1 MQTWGRIP
9 GKSMQM
15 CLSHLS
21 SHAGPWA
28 PRWSLPKAQLLFLA
42 QGLLGRQRHH
52 RKQGPS
58 VTDGWFGIKSGGPQL
73 EREKYKHTRQVLRS
87 SSPGGSYCFGP
98 QGWGISVNRNEDAHR
113 IRWTTLFLS
122 TDSSIPKQPK
132 EKIHLPYRLL
142 SIIKVSQDRSSR
154 QELKKKP
161 RRNVANWLSPS
172 DFHSAHF
179 IRLRPLPKDSTTHS
193 GVDPQLAIKK
203 MAHSHNHRQIWWRQ
217 SFS

>member
-15 CLSHLS
+15 CLSRLS

-73 EREKYKHTRQVLRS
+73 ERGKHKYTLQVLRS
-87 SSPGGSYCFGP
+87 GPRWVSACWALGWSLQRELRMHIQFSGHHSSYLQSPLLLSNQTKRFVWLTGSSP
-98 QGWGISVNRNEDAHR
+98 
-113 IRWTTLFLS
+113 
-122 TDSSIPKQPK
+122 
-132 EKIHLPYRLL
+132 
-142 SIIKVSQDRSSR
+142 SSR
-154 QELKKKP
+154 EAQG
-161 RRNVANWLSPS
+161 RS
-172 DFHSAHF
+172 
-179 IRLRPLPKDSTTHS
+179 
-193 GVDPQLAIKK
+193 
-203 MAHSHNHRQIWWRQ
+203 
-217 SFS
+217 